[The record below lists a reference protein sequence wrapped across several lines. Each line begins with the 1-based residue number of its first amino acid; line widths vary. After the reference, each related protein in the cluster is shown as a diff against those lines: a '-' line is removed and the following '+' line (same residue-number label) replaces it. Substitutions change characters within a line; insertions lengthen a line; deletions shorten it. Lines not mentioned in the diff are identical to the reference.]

1 LLPDNELG
9 REFASAR
16 RRREYLCGRALLR
29 GLLQDHEEKPGISY
43 ELTTTK
49 EGKPVCVD
57 GPPISI
63 SHTGDFIACCIAGS
77 GDIGIDIETNN
88 EKREVNSVASKFFS
102 AEESAWLDSQ
112 PKDRFFMLWVLK
124 EAYVKA
130 IGRSI
135 FGGINRLRCT
145 VTPPHINVL
154 GNADRMH
161 HLCLYR
167 LGGKFL
173 ASASSDDSLA
183 DIKMMH
189 WDSAANALFPGTEA
203 RLLATS
209 GGPANQ

>member
-1 LLPDNELG
+1 LLPGSELD

-29 GLLQDHEEKPGISY
+29 GLLQEREEKPGISY
-43 ELTTTK
+43 ELATTE
-49 EGKPVCVD
+49 EGKPVCLD

-63 SHTGDFIACCIAGS
+63 SHTGDFIACCIAES

-88 EKREVNSVASKFFS
+88 EKREVHRVADKFFS
-102 AEESAWLDSQ
+102 AEESAWLNSQ
-112 PKDRFFMLWVLK
+112 PEDRFYMLWVLK

-135 FGGINRLRCT
+135 FGGMNRLRCT

-154 GNADRMH
+154 GNADRMRY
-161 HLCLYR
+161 LCLYH

-173 ASASSDDSLA
+173 ALASSDDSLA
-183 DIKMMH
+183 DINIMH
-189 WDSAANALFPGTEA
+189 WDAAASALSPGTEA
-203 RLLATS
+203 QLLATS